1 MAGAI
6 ELEGGAKGTMGL
18 SIQFEV
24 DLRSEYEG
32 AHGNSR
38 AVPWG
43 AVLCEVL

>member
-1 MAGAI
+1 MI

-32 AHGNSR
+32 AYGGSR